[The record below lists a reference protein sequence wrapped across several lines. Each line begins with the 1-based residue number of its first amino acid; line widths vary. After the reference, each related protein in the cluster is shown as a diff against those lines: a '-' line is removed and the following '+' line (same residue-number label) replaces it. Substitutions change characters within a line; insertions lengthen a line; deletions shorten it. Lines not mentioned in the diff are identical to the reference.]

1 ARASTGMRA
10 CHVSALQWTD
20 IDEAAGVIRV
30 VRKQVEGVVGKV
42 SRGKAAP
49 KEFPLQPELATILRE
64 HRQRML
70 EAQAPGLDSGWV
82 FPSVRTG
89 KLRGSTSMTKA
100 WKACLKEAGIT
111 ERFTPH
117 GLRRTFN
124 DMLRQAD
131 VDPVISKAL
140 IGHVTDEMREHY
152 STVRLDE
159 KRAAVASA
167 LRLLPG

>member
-1 ARASTGMRA
+1 
-10 CHVSALQWTD
+10 
-20 IDEAAGVIRV
+20 
-30 VRKQVEGVVGKV
+30 V
-42 SRGKAAP
+42 SRGKGAP
-49 KEFPLQPELATILRE
+49 KEFPLQPELATILRK

-82 FPSVRTG
+82 LPSVHTG
-89 KLRGSTSMTKA
+89 KLRNSTSMARA
-100 WKACLKEAGIT
+100 WKACLKAAGIT

-124 DMLRQAD
+124 DMLRQAH
-131 VDPVISKAL
+131 VEPVISKAL

-167 LRLLPG
+167 LRLLPGGDESADNGADAGTLPWPRSETGSADGGGGS

>member
-1 ARASTGMRA
+1 M
-10 CHVSALQWTD
+10 
-20 IDEAAGVIRV
+20 AG
-30 VRKQVEGVVGKV
+30 
-42 SRGKAAP
+42 
-49 KEFPLQPELATILRE
+49 
-64 HRQRML
+64 
-70 EAQAPGLDSGWV
+70 
-82 FPSVRTG
+82 
-89 KLRGSTSMTKA
+89 A
-100 WKACLKEAGIT
+100 WKACLKTAGIT

-124 DMLRQAD
+124 DMLRQAH

-167 LRLLPG
+167 WRLLPGSGESADNGADAGTPANDTGEVDATKVAK